1 MRSSRSGFR
10 GQTKEGLC
18 KTPTFTLLSR
28 GAHETCHECSPRG
41 DDTDTCCRK
50 TDETTA
56 PQKQLYYWNLSK
68 RSGILP
74 MLLGIDIDYG
84 IYIVHCVYT
93 KGRQMCTGLFKTL
106 APRFGASS

>member
-1 MRSSRSGFR
+1 
-10 GQTKEGLC
+10 
-18 KTPTFTLLSR
+18 
-28 GAHETCHECSPRG
+28 
-41 DDTDTCCRK
+41 
-50 TDETTA
+50 
-56 PQKQLYYWNLSK
+56 
-68 RSGILP
+68 